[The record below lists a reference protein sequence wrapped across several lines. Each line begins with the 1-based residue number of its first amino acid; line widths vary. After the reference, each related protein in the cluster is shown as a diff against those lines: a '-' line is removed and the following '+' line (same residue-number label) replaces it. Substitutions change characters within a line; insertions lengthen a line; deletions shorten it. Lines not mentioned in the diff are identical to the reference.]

1 MRKFINRIV
10 ALFLSLCMAMQLG
23 AGDVFFVFA
32 QSLDDP
38 VIESGTQP
46 VSEEPTVP
54 EESTDQ
60 VETEPPKEDAVLT
73 VEYLDEAGNK
83 LIEDKVFSGI
93 YVDDTVKAIDIE
105 LPIGGYTLDHVID
118 PDNEYVLGQDLILS
132 KSEKAIKLIYK
143 EEISEEATDKDEPTE
158 DNNIVSDNSDNTSAN
173 SVVDEGDDE
182 KPIYYEVRYY
192 DENGN
197 PIGVTTSGSNIQYVK
212 AGESTTPP
220 SRPVLNNEG
229 EKFVGWFTEPNGQ
242 GNQIAEFGPI
252 NADMNCYAYYEAQ
265 TTHTIKIDY
274 VFADTE
280 NQAFDSYIA
289 TVANGDAFKAEVTSP
304 ILEGYTI
311 DQPTVSIDIPSVT
324 EDVTYTVKYSGEK
337 QTYTVRHM
345 LQTPDGSDYVKTDEE
360 TKEGYIGNYTAAEA
374 KTYEGFHSLSFQN
387 ILITPTTTESNTVI
401 EIKYDRNFYN
411 LSFITGDKGSYV
423 PSVSVRYGQNLGTI
437 VNDIDEPTRLGYQFI
452 GWSLT
457 NNGEVIDGNVTMP
470 ANQTSLY
477 AVWRENTNA
486 SYTVVYMLESLT
498 GGYDYITSK
507 TGRGQ
512 VGDIIPTTGSLSITN
527 TDWNNANIDPNG
539 VERDTTK
546 DEDVTITS
554 DGQAVKTVYF
564 NRKTFHVNFY
574 LYVKNGFL
582 DWEWQKQDNLTI
594 SAKYGEDVSSIWTDD
609 AHSEYMWYTGRDQ
622 QTSVGAMSAMP
633 AYDIN
638 RYGEE
643 SNTVPIYYMVEKVNS
658 DRQYEKYTT
667 GVLPRGW
674 TINEGDIIEI
684 PGFTYERMN
693 TRNSTLYYTRNS
705 YTITFENC
713 VGIRNENLEYEEA
726 LANAKPNDDDIQPP
740 ATVDDDAVFAGWYTS
755 PNFEEKVDW
764 NSVMPSHNIQ
774 LYAKQENP
782 EYTVKFET
790 NGAGPIDPITV
801 KKYESI
807 EGQLPTP
814 TKEGDEFLGWY
825 TDENFNYP
833 FIEETNIVENL
844 TLYAKWKNASIVPY
858 TIRYIDAETKE
869 SIAEDT
875 NGNAEL
881 NSYVLVEPKPVEGYT
896 ANSGSSQKILTHSG
910 QIFEVEYTKKPTWS
924 FTIRYI
930 DIETQQPIIKDSVQ
944 SVPDT
949 TSQVVVQ
956 SPSVKEQS
964 GLADYMIVSDPQMTV
979 TKDQDGETVVFYYTK
994 QTQSY
999 LVNHQL
1005 QMPDG
1010 TYQTIET
1017 ENQSA
1022 NVGDYVTAN
1031 PKTYEG
1037 YNCISTQYQRSGVVT
1052 SHGENEQGLVI
1063 NVKYNRENE
1072 LSVTDYFG
1080 YYDGV
1085 EHGLTVNGSLIDN
1098 NLVTEKIEY
1107 STDGQSWSD
1116 EPITRK
1122 DVNTGASLDYV
1133 VYVRFVTVINGETY
1147 TSQSEQHKITINPR
1161 PVTIKAPN
1169 ATKIYDG
1176 TPLNTWATTTN
1187 YIPAVVL
1194 ENETSLGFVENEGFT
1209 TYYYTGESTIT
1220 TPGTV
1225 DNVIDQALTLEQ
1237 IKTNTKASNYSF
1249 DWQSGTLS
1257 VTDRPEGQKFNVTI
1271 TPNSAEYTYDGT
1283 QKIVSGIK
1291 EEVFTDDTGKALE
1304 GYSVEAKFSASGTDA
1319 GTYGVEL
1326 TGDIVIRNAGGVD
1339 VTSQFETPVINEAHL
1354 LIKKR
1359 SVTIQ
1364 ADSGEFDYDGN
1375 PHSIASGKVVDDTSL
1390 ALDHKFTATYTGSA
1404 QEQGERVDNVI
1415 SDIQI
1420 LDKDGNEVTNNYNI
1434 TPKNG
1439 YIYIKPI
1446 DASVVVNITINDAET
1461 DYNGQIQNYKDVV
1474 DGASYTVTFETDD
1487 PNLDT
1492 KKWTLS
1498 NDEISTSGR
1507 YASEY
1512 EVTFD
1517 HEPTV
1522 LDADGNPINSENV
1535 RFNVTPGT
1543 FTINKIDLV
1552 VKANNKSKEYDGTPL
1567 VATNSDY
1574 TVVNGLADTDS
1585 ITSISLTG
1593 YQLEPGISESII
1605 TKNSIQIRNSETD
1618 NTAATNSYD
1627 ITLQPGTLEITND
1640 QKVDR
1645 VITITA
1651 TTDDKIYNGTPLTN
1665 GTFIVSGETL
1675 QTDILNRSSI
1685 KVNGSITTVGNT
1697 KNIVDPS
1704 SVKIMNGNVDVTEAY
1719 TINFV
1724 DGTLTVNQRPITLT
1738 GATASHVYDGN
1749 LFADSSVT
1757 QTGTLATGDT
1767 FSGAVVAIGTIKD
1780 VGSKPN
1786 PVGQVNIVNGNEDRT
1801 FCYDITYVPGTLT
1814 VTPADASLN
1823 AVTITPKTVIYN
1835 GQSQKLDNATSL
1847 VTNGTTLYYKEHSQG
1862 EDAWSTIMPEFK
1874 NVGMYTIDVK
1884 AVNHN
1889 YNDATASATLTI
1901 QQRPVVI
1908 TGNSDEFTYNGEEQS
1923 VTGYTWTTQNENK
1936 GLLNGDTIVAVNA
1949 IAKATNVGT
1958 NIPGTI
1964 TPSEN
1969 IKITSGVNQEDVTS
1983 NYYIT
1988 TVPGTITILPKSISI
2003 TSKTA
2008 EKKYNGQALV
2018 DNTVVE
2024 EPELVND
2031 SQVISYNFTGSQTS
2045 IGTSQ
2050 NTFTA
2055 SIKDGE
2061 NDVTNNYDIDY
2072 NYGNLTVYGEI
2083 SYNANGGTGTAPEAD
2098 RYDAG
2103 DTYTVKENMFER
2115 AGYTFGSWNT
2125 RLDGTGT
2132 QYAENAQITALQNN
2146 VTLYAQWIA
2155 NSDTSYVV
2163 ETYLEGEDGNYPED
2177 PNTSITRTATTD
2189 TTVSVTDADKQAP
2202 EGYALDPNADNV
2214 FEGTVAGDGSLVLKL
2229 YFAKDVIGPDPENPG
2244 DEIPDKYQILFTYEA
2259 KENGV
2264 VTGETYELHT
2274 FTDEDGNYVKP
2285 EATTPDAEVKAT
2297 ANAGYHIDKWID
2309 ESSTEL
2315 GNGTAP
2321 EFGDTTYTTN
2331 QAFTVSF
2338 VENENV
2344 TINYE
2349 ATKGGSVSLD
2359 TETVAPATGNPQGST
2374 ASADHGYH
2382 FVGWYLGENK
2392 VSDTLEFIPSKN
2404 NDGIYEAAT
2413 YTAKFEPDT
2422 DTKYVVERYFSDDE
2436 GNYKNTPDEVKNYTA
2451 TTDTKVSVT
2460 DADKQAPEGYALD
2473 PNADNVFEGT
2483 VAGDGSLILKVYFA
2497 KDEIGENP
2505 EDPGDNIPDKYQIL
2519 FTYKAKENGVVTGE
2533 TYELHTFTDE
2543 DGNYVKPTATTPNA
2557 DVKATANAGYHI
2569 DKWIDESST
2578 ELGNGTAPEF
2588 GDTTYTTNQAFT
2600 VSFVENENVT
2610 INYEATKG
2618 GSVSLD
2624 SETVAPATGNPQGST
2639 AKAEVGYTFD
2649 GWYLGDT
2656 KVGSDLAYKP
2666 SRNAD
2671 GIYEAATYTAKF
2683 IPNDDTPYTV
2693 NIYLSD
2699 ANGNYGDPA
2708 TSDVRTATT
2717 DTKVS
2722 VTDADKQAPEGYAL
2736 DPNADNVF
2744 EGTVAG
2750 DGSLILKVYFA
2761 KDEIGE
2767 NPEDP
2772 GDNIPDKYQILF
2784 TYEATENG
2792 QVEGTTYEL
2801 HTFTDEDGNYVE
2813 PTPIVP
2819 EADVVATP
2827 DAGYHID
2834 KWVDESST
2842 DLGNGTA
2849 PEFDDTTYTTNQ
2861 TFTVSFAE
2869 LESVTIHYEAKDGG
2883 SVTNAEDVINP
2894 EIGIPEGS
2902 KAVCNDGYEF
2912 DGWYLNNEKISS
2924 DLEFVPTKNAEGRYE
2939 EATYVA
2945 VFKKKEIPVDPDK
2958 KDDDTNT
2965 STQTN
2970 MNAYMTMLIGSGLLG
2985 SLLLILRKK
2994 REQE

>member
-1 MRKFINRIV
+1 
-10 ALFLSLCMAMQLG
+10 
-23 AGDVFFVFA
+23 
-32 QSLDDP
+32 
-38 VIESGTQP
+38 
-46 VSEEPTVP
+46 
-54 EESTDQ
+54 
-60 VETEPPKEDAVLT
+60 
-73 VEYLDEAGNK
+73 
-83 LIEDKVFSGI
+83 
-93 YVDDTVKAIDIE
+93 
-105 LPIGGYTLDHVID
+105 
-118 PDNEYVLGQDLILS
+118 
-132 KSEKAIKLIYK
+132 
-143 EEISEEATDKDEPTE
+143 
-158 DNNIVSDNSDNTSAN
+158 
-173 SVVDEGDDE
+173 
-182 KPIYYEVRYY
+182 
-192 DENGN
+192 
-197 PIGVTTSGSNIQYVK
+197 
-212 AGESTTPP
+212 
-220 SRPVLNNEG
+220 
-229 EKFVGWFTEPNGQ
+229 
-242 GNQIAEFGPI
+242 
-252 NADMNCYAYYEAQ
+252 
-265 TTHTIKIDY
+265 
-274 VFADTE
+274 
-280 NQAFDSYIA
+280 
-289 TVANGDAFKAEVTSP
+289 
-304 ILEGYTI
+304 
-311 DQPTVSIDIPSVT
+311 
-324 EDVTYTVKYSGEK
+324 
-337 QTYTVRHM
+337 
-345 LQTPDGSDYVKTDEE
+345 
-360 TKEGYIGNYTAAEA
+360 
-374 KTYEGFHSLSFQN
+374 
-387 ILITPTTTESNTVI
+387 
-401 EIKYDRNFYN
+401 
-411 LSFITGDKGSYV
+411 
-423 PSVSVRYGQNLGTI
+423 
-437 VNDIDEPTRLGYQFI
+437 
-452 GWSLT
+452 
-457 NNGEVIDGNVTMP
+457 
-470 ANQTSLY
+470 
-477 AVWRENTNA
+477 
-486 SYTVVYMLESLT
+486 
-498 GGYDYITSK
+498 
-507 TGRGQ
+507 
-512 VGDIIPTTGSLSITN
+512 
-527 TDWNNANIDPNG
+527 
-539 VERDTTK
+539 
-546 DEDVTITS
+546 
-554 DGQAVKTVYF
+554 
-564 NRKTFHVNFY
+564 
-574 LYVKNGFL
+574 
-582 DWEWQKQDNLTI
+582 
-594 SAKYGEDVSSIWTDD
+594 
-609 AHSEYMWYTGRDQ
+609 
-622 QTSVGAMSAMP
+622 
-633 AYDIN
+633 
-638 RYGEE
+638 
-643 SNTVPIYYMVEKVNS
+643 
-658 DRQYEKYTT
+658 
-667 GVLPRGW
+667 
-674 TINEGDIIEI
+674 
-684 PGFTYERMN
+684 
-693 TRNSTLYYTRNS
+693 
-705 YTITFENC
+705 
-713 VGIRNENLEYEEA
+713 
-726 LANAKPNDDDIQPP
+726 
-740 ATVDDDAVFAGWYTS
+740 
-755 PNFEEKVDW
+755 
-764 NSVMPSHNIQ
+764 
-774 LYAKQENP
+774 
-782 EYTVKFET
+782 
-790 NGAGPIDPITV
+790 
-801 KKYESI
+801 
-807 EGQLPTP
+807 
-814 TKEGDEFLGWY
+814 
-825 TDENFNYP
+825 
-833 FIEETNIVENL
+833 
-844 TLYAKWKNASIVPY
+844 
-858 TIRYIDAETKE
+858 
-869 SIAEDT
+869 
-875 NGNAEL
+875 
-881 NSYVLVEPKPVEGYT
+881 
-896 ANSGSSQKILTHSG
+896 
-910 QIFEVEYTKKPTWS
+910 
-924 FTIRYI
+924 
-930 DIETQQPIIKDSVQ
+930 
-944 SVPDT
+944 
-949 TSQVVVQ
+949 
-956 SPSVKEQS
+956 
-964 GLADYMIVSDPQMTV
+964 MIVSDPQMTV

-994 QTQSY
+994 QKQSY
-999 LVNHQL
+999 LVNYQL

-1072 LSVTDYFG
+1072 LSVTDYLG

-1107 STDGQSWSD
+1107 STNGQSWSD

-1133 VYVRFVTVINGETY
+1133 VYVHFVTVVNGETY
-1147 TSQSEQHKITINPR
+1147 TSKSEQHKITINPR
-1161 PVTIKAPN
+1161 PVTIKAPD
-1169 ATKIYDG
+1169 ASKVYDG

-1304 GYSVEAKFSASGTDA
+1304 GYSIEATFGAYGTDA
-1319 GTYGVEL
+1319 GTYDVEL
-1326 TGDIVIRNAGGVD
+1326 TGDIVIRNASGVD
-1339 VTSQFETPVINEAHL
+1339 VTNQFNTPVINEAHL

-1364 ADSGEFDYDGN
+1364 ADSGDFDYDGK
-1375 PHSIASGKVVDDTSL
+1375 PHSIESGKVVDGTSL
-1390 ALDHKFTATYTGSA
+1390 ASGHTFTAKYTGSA

-1415 SDIQI
+1415 SDIRI

-1434 TPKNG
+1434 TPKKG
-1439 YIYIKPI
+1439 SIYIKPI

-1474 DGASYTVTFETDD
+1474 DGASYTATFETDD

-1492 KKWTLS
+1492 KGWKLS
-1498 NDEISTSGR
+1498 NDTISTSGR

-1574 TVVNGLADTDS
+1574 TVVRGLADTDS
-1585 ITSISLTG
+1585 ITSINLTG
-1593 YQLEPGISESII
+1593 SQLEPGTSFSII
-1605 TKNSIQIRNSETD
+1605 TENSIQIRNSETD
-1618 NTAATNSYD
+1618 NTAATSSYN

-1640 QKVDR
+1640 KKADR

-1675 QTDILNRSSI
+1675 QTDILDRNSI

-1719 TINFV
+1719 TIIFV

-1749 LFADSSVT
+1749 WFADSSVT
-1757 QTGTLATGDT
+1757 QTGTLATGDA
-1767 FSGAVVAIGTIKD
+1767 FSGAVVAIGRRKD
-1780 VGSKPN
+1780 VGSEPN

-1823 AVTITPKTVIYN
+1823 AVTINSKTVTYN

-2103 DTYTVKENMFER
+2103 DTYTVKENMFKR

-2125 RLDGTGT
+2125 RPNGTGT
-2132 QYAENAQITALQNN
+2132 QYAENVQITALQNN

-2155 NSDTSYVV
+2155 DKDTTYKV
-2163 ETYLEGEDGNYPED
+2163 ETYLEGEDGNYPD
-2177 PNTSITRTATTD
+2177 KPTTSITRSAETD

-2214 FEGTVAGDGSLVLKL
+2214 FDGTVAGDGSLVLKV

-2244 DEIPDKYQILFTYEA
+2244 DNIPDKYQILFTYEAKENGVVTGETYELHTFTDEDGNYVKPEATTPNADVKATANAGYHIDKWVDESSTELGNGTAPEFDDTTYTTNQTFTVSFVENADVTIKYEATKGGSVSLDEETVAPATGSPKGSTATANAGYSFDGWYLGETKVGTELAYKPSKNNDGIYEAATYTAKFTPNTDTKYVVETYLEGDNGYPEKPSTTENRQATTDTTVSVTEEDKTAPEGYALDSNAPNVFEGTVLGNGSLVLKVYFAKDEIGENPEDPGDDIPDKYQILFTYEA

-2309 ESSTEL
+2309 ESSTDL

-2321 EFGDTTYTTN
+2321 EFGDVTYTTN
-2331 QAFTVSF
+2331 QT
-2338 VENENV
+2338 
-2344 TINYE
+2344 
-2349 ATKGGSVSLD
+2349 
-2359 TETVAPATGNPQGST
+2359 
-2374 ASADHGYH
+2374 
-2382 FVGWYLGENK
+2382 
-2392 VSDTLEFIPSKN
+2392 
-2404 NDGIYEAAT
+2404 
-2413 YTAKFEPDT
+2413 
-2422 DTKYVVERYFSDDE
+2422 
-2436 GNYKNTPDEVKNYTA
+2436 
-2451 TTDTKVSVT
+2451 
-2460 DADKQAPEGYALD
+2460 
-2473 PNADNVFEGT
+2473 
-2483 VAGDGSLILKVYFA
+2483 
-2497 KDEIGENP
+2497 
-2505 EDPGDNIPDKYQIL
+2505 
-2519 FTYKAKENGVVTGE
+2519 
-2533 TYELHTFTDE
+2533 
-2543 DGNYVKPTATTPNA
+2543 
-2557 DVKATANAGYHI
+2557 
-2569 DKWIDESST
+2569 
-2578 ELGNGTAPEF
+2578 
-2588 GDTTYTTNQAFT
+2588 FT

-2624 SETVAPATGNPQGST
+2624 SEAVAPATGNPQGST

-2683 IPNDDTPYTV
+2683 TPNEDTPYTV

-2717 DTKVS
+2717 DTTVS

-2736 DPNADNVF
+2736 DPNANNVF

-2784 TYEATENG
+2784 TYEAKENG
-2792 QVEGTTYEL
+2792 VVTGETYEL

-2834 KWVDESST
+2834 KWIDESST

-2849 PEFDDTTYTTNQ
+2849 PEFGDTTYTTNQ

-2883 SVTNAEDVINP
+2883 SVTNTEDVINP

-2912 DGWYLNNEKISS
+2912 DGWYLNDEKISS

-2945 VFKKKEIPVDPDK
+2945 VFKKKEIPVDPEK

-2970 MNAYMTMLIGSGLLG
+2970 MNAYMTMLLGSGLLG

>member
-83 LIEDKVFSGI
+83 LIEDKVFGGI

-143 EEISEEATDKDEPTE
+143 EEISKEATDKDEPTE

-182 KPIYYEVRYY
+182 KPTYYEVRYY
-192 DENGN
+192 DENGIA
-197 PIGVTTSGSNIQYVK
+197 IGVTTSGSNIQYVK

-220 SRPVLNNEG
+220 SRPVLNNKG

-242 GNQIAEFGPI
+242 GNQITEFGPI

-337 QTYTVRHM
+337 QTYTIRHM

-507 TGRGQ
+507 TGSGQ

-527 TDWNNANIDPNG
+527 NDWNNANIDPNG

-554 DGQAVKTVYF
+554 DGQAVKTVYY

-574 LYVKNGFL
+574 LYVRNGFFGG
-582 DWEWQKQDNLTI
+582 EWQKQDNLTI

-643 SNTVPIYYMVEKVNS
+643 SNTEPIYYMVEKVNS
-658 DRQYEKYTT
+658 DRQYEEYTT
-667 GVLPRGW
+667 GVLPREW

-740 ATVDDDAVFAGWYTS
+740 ATVDDDAIFAGWYTS

-774 LYAKQENP
+774 LYAKWENP

-807 EGQLPTP
+807 EGQLPIP

-858 TIRYIDAETKE
+858 TIRYIDAETKK

-930 DIETQQPIIKDSVQ
+930 DIETQQPIIKDNVQ

-994 QTQSY
+994 QKQSY
-999 LVNHQL
+999 LVNYQL

-1072 LSVTDYFG
+1072 LSVTDYLG

-1107 STDGQSWSD
+1107 STNGQSWSD

-1161 PVTIKAPN
+1161 PVTIKAPD
-1169 ATKIYDG
+1169 ASKVYDG

-1225 DNVIDQALTLEQ
+1225 NNVINESTTEVNSNLKAGTLL
-1237 IKTNTKASNYSF
+1237 SNYDISYL
-1249 DWQSGTLS
+1249 SGTLE
-1257 VTDRPEGQKFNVTI
+1257 VTELPDEDKFIATIQPHGREVTYNGTVQESI
-1271 TPNSAEYTYDGT
+1271 GIDSTTFAKADGT
-1283 QKIVSGIK
+1283 GLQ
-1291 EEVFTDDTGKALE
+1291 
-1304 GYSVEAKFSASGTDA
+1304 GYRISAANDAFKASGTEA
-1319 GTYGVEL
+1319 GNY
-1326 TGDIVIRNAGGVD
+1326 D
-1339 VTSQFETPVINEAHL
+1339 VTQQKDIFIYDSENNNVTDQFKLNILPAQLVIKQRE
-1354 LIKKR
+1354 IT
-1359 SVTIQ
+1359 VV
-1364 ADSGEFDYDGN
+1364 ADSRTWDYDGEEHSLETWSVTVGTVADNQTLSATVKADTATGTIKEQNESAFNIISNIVIHDSSGIDVTKNYDITPVNGVIRIN
-1375 PHSIASGKVVDDTSL
+1375 PINAEITAKIVIADKTTTYNGTIQKFSDLTGADYTLSFEFKNEEDKIDTSGWHL
-1390 ALDHKFTATYTGSA
+1390 
-1404 QEQGERVDNVI
+1404 I
-1415 SDIQI
+1415 
-1420 LDKDGNEVTNNYNI
+1420 
-1434 TPKNG
+1434 
-1439 YIYIKPI
+1439 
-1446 DASVVVNITINDAET
+1446 
-1461 DYNGQIQNYKDVV
+1461 
-1474 DGASYTVTFETDD
+1474 
-1487 PNLDT
+1487 
-1492 KKWTLS
+1492 
-1498 NDEISTSGR
+1498 NDEISTQGL
-1507 YASEY
+1507 YATTKAIPAVFANPTDLKVVDENGDVVATAIPS
-1512 EVTFD
+1512 VTQGS
-1517 HEPTV
+1517 
-1522 LDADGNPINSENV
+1522 L
-1535 RFNVTPGT
+1535 
-1543 FTINKIDLV
+1543 TINKAPLTITAGSD
-1552 VKANNKSKEYDGTPL
+1552 SKEYDGTPL
-1567 VATNSDY
+1567 TSSAFSQNGLMNSDK
-1574 TVVNGLADTDS
+1574 
-1585 ITSISLTG
+1585 ISLTTNG
-1593 YQLEPGISESII
+1593 SQLKPGSSKNTVVEESVVIL
-1605 TKNSIQIRNSETD
+1605 NQSIENGVNVTE
-1618 NTAATNSYD
+1618 SYD
-1627 ITLQPGTLEITND
+1627 IEFKTGILTVTNND
-1640 QKVDR
+1640 KNSR
-1645 VITITA
+1645 KITITA
-1651 TTDDKIYNGTPLTN
+1651 GDALKVYDGTPLTQA
-1665 GTFIVSGETL
+1665 TFRIEGSTVGNDT
-1675 QTDILNRSSI
+1675 INRGNI
-1685 KVNGSITTVGNT
+1685 KTVGSITTVGEEDNE
-1697 KNIVDPS
+1697 VDPS
-1704 SVKIMNGNVDVTEAY
+1704 TVQIMNGNVDVTEAY
-1719 TINFV
+1719 TIEYKP
-1724 DGTLTVNQRPITLT
+1724 GTLEITQRPITLT
-1738 GATASHVYDGN
+1738 GATDTHVYDGN
-1749 LFADSSVT
+1749 WFANSTVT
-1757 QTGTLATGDT
+1757 QTGTLANGDA
-1767 FSGAVVAIGTIKD
+1767 FASPAVAIGTRKD
-1780 VGSKPN
+1780 VGSDPN
-1786 PVGQVNIVNGNEDRT
+1786 PVGEVKIINNGEDRT

-1823 AVTITPKTVIYN
+1823 AVTINSKTVTYN

-1874 NVGMYTIDVK
+1874 NVGTYTIDVK

-2098 RYDAG
+2098 RFDAG
-2103 DTYTVKENMFER
+2103 DTYTVKENMFKR
-2115 AGYTFGSWNT
+2115 AGYEFGSWNT
-2125 RLDGTGT
+2125 RPDGTGT

-2146 VTLYAQWIA
+2146 VTLYAQWLA
-2155 NSDTSYVV
+2155 NEDTTYKV

-2189 TTVSVTDADKQAP
+2189 TK
-2202 EGYALDPNADNV
+2202 
-2214 FEGTVAGDGSLVLKL
+2214 VLNKL
-2229 YFAKDVIGPDPENPG
+2229 QKDMHWIQM
-2244 DEIPDKYQILFTYEA
+2244 QIMYL
-2259 KENGV
+2259 KE
-2264 VTGETYELHT
+2264 
-2274 FTDEDGNYVKP
+2274 
-2285 EATTPDAEVKAT
+2285 
-2297 ANAGYHIDKWID
+2297 
-2309 ESSTEL
+2309 
-2315 GNGTAP
+2315 
-2321 EFGDTTYTTN
+2321 
-2331 QAFTVSF
+2331 
-2338 VENENV
+2338 
-2344 TINYE
+2344 
-2349 ATKGGSVSLD
+2349 
-2359 TETVAPATGNPQGST
+2359 
-2374 ASADHGYH
+2374 
-2382 FVGWYLGENK
+2382 
-2392 VSDTLEFIPSKN
+2392 
-2404 NDGIYEAAT
+2404 
-2413 YTAKFEPDT
+2413 
-2422 DTKYVVERYFSDDE
+2422 
-2436 GNYKNTPDEVKNYTA
+2436 
-2451 TTDTKVSVT
+2451 
-2460 DADKQAPEGYALD
+2460 
-2473 PNADNVFEGT
+2473 
-2483 VAGDGSLILKVYFA
+2483 
-2497 KDEIGENP
+2497 
-2505 EDPGDNIPDKYQIL
+2505 
-2519 FTYKAKENGVVTGE
+2519 
-2533 TYELHTFTDE
+2533 
-2543 DGNYVKPTATTPNA
+2543 
-2557 DVKATANAGYHI
+2557 
-2569 DKWIDESST
+2569 
-2578 ELGNGTAPEF
+2578 
-2588 GDTTYTTNQAFT
+2588 
-2600 VSFVENENVT
+2600 
-2610 INYEATKG
+2610 
-2618 GSVSLD
+2618 
-2624 SETVAPATGNPQGST
+2624 
-2639 AKAEVGYTFD
+2639 
-2649 GWYLGDT
+2649 
-2656 KVGSDLAYKP
+2656 
-2666 SRNAD
+2666 
-2671 GIYEAATYTAKF
+2671 
-2683 IPNDDTPYTV
+2683 
-2693 NIYLSD
+2693 
-2699 ANGNYGDPA
+2699 
-2708 TSDVRTATT
+2708 
-2717 DTKVS
+2717 
-2722 VTDADKQAPEGYAL
+2722 
-2736 DPNADNVF
+2736 
-2744 EGTVAG
+2744 
-2750 DGSLILKVYFA
+2750 
-2761 KDEIGE
+2761 
-2767 NPEDP
+2767 
-2772 GDNIPDKYQILF
+2772 
-2784 TYEATENG
+2784 
-2792 QVEGTTYEL
+2792 
-2801 HTFTDEDGNYVE
+2801 
-2813 PTPIVP
+2813 
-2819 EADVVATP
+2819 
-2827 DAGYHID
+2827 
-2834 KWVDESST
+2834 
-2842 DLGNGTA
+2842 
-2849 PEFDDTTYTTNQ
+2849 
-2861 TFTVSFAE
+2861 
-2869 LESVTIHYEAKDGG
+2869 
-2883 SVTNAEDVINP
+2883 
-2894 EIGIPEGS
+2894 
-2902 KAVCNDGYEF
+2902 
-2912 DGWYLNNEKISS
+2912 
-2924 DLEFVPTKNAEGRYE
+2924 
-2939 EATYVA
+2939 
-2945 VFKKKEIPVDPDK
+2945 
-2958 KDDDTNT
+2958 
-2965 STQTN
+2965 
-2970 MNAYMTMLIGSGLLG
+2970 
-2985 SLLLILRKK
+2985 LLLVM
-2994 REQE
+2994 EA

>member
-1 MRKFINRIV
+1 M
-10 ALFLSLCMAMQLG
+10 
-23 AGDVFFVFA
+23 
-32 QSLDDP
+32 
-38 VIESGTQP
+38 
-46 VSEEPTVP
+46 
-54 EESTDQ
+54 
-60 VETEPPKEDAVLT
+60 
-73 VEYLDEAGNK
+73 
-83 LIEDKVFSGI
+83 
-93 YVDDTVKAIDIE
+93 
-105 LPIGGYTLDHVID
+105 
-118 PDNEYVLGQDLILS
+118 
-132 KSEKAIKLIYK
+132 
-143 EEISEEATDKDEPTE
+143 
-158 DNNIVSDNSDNTSAN
+158 
-173 SVVDEGDDE
+173 
-182 KPIYYEVRYY
+182 
-192 DENGN
+192 
-197 PIGVTTSGSNIQYVK
+197 
-212 AGESTTPP
+212 
-220 SRPVLNNEG
+220 
-229 EKFVGWFTEPNGQ
+229 
-242 GNQIAEFGPI
+242 
-252 NADMNCYAYYEAQ
+252 
-265 TTHTIKIDY
+265 
-274 VFADTE
+274 
-280 NQAFDSYIA
+280 
-289 TVANGDAFKAEVTSP
+289 
-304 ILEGYTI
+304 
-311 DQPTVSIDIPSVT
+311 
-324 EDVTYTVKYSGEK
+324 
-337 QTYTVRHM
+337 
-345 LQTPDGSDYVKTDEE
+345 
-360 TKEGYIGNYTAAEA
+360 
-374 KTYEGFHSLSFQN
+374 
-387 ILITPTTTESNTVI
+387 
-401 EIKYDRNFYN
+401 
-411 LSFITGDKGSYV
+411 

-437 VNDIDEPTRLGYQFI
+437 VNDIDKPTRLGYQFI

-486 SYTVVYMLESLT
+486 SYTVVYWLESLT
-498 GGYDYITSK
+498 NPGEYDYITSK
-507 TGRGQ
+507 TERGN
-512 VGDIIPTTGSLSITN
+512 VGGIIPTTGSLSITN

-546 DEDVTITS
+546 DKDVSITS
-554 DGQAVKTVYF
+554 DGLAVKNVYY
-564 NRKTFHVNFY
+564 NRKTFSIQFFRNRY
-574 LYVKNGFL
+574 TEY
-582 DWEWQKQDNLTI
+582 ENLRIT
-594 SAKYGEDVSSIWTDD
+594 AKYGEDVSAQWNDD
-609 AHSEYMWYTGRDQ
+609 QHSRYTWKVSPNGSEGY
-622 QTSVGAMSAMP
+622 TLIANMP
-633 AYDIN
+633 AENIN
-638 RYGEE
+638 VYASSTGNDSTYIYLLENISGNDYTEYQRL
-643 SNTVPIYYMVEKVNS
+643 NTPYTKVTDEDFVPI
-658 DRQYEKYTT
+658 D
-667 GVLPRGW
+667 
-674 TINEGDIIEI
+674 
-684 PGFTYERMN
+684 GFTYNRYTSEGGWFQNYTFRI
-693 TRNSTLYYTRNS
+693 YYTRNS
-705 YTITFENC
+705 YTVSFENC
-713 VGIRNENLEYEEA
+713 TGVGDATLKYEQTLENA
-726 LANAKPNDDDIQPP
+726 RPNDQNVQRP

-755 PNFEEKVDW
+755 PEFEEGTEVNW
-764 NSVMPSHNIQ
+764 NSRMPSHNIQ
-774 LYAKQENP
+774 LYAKWENP

-790 NGAGPIDPITV
+790 NGAGPINPITV

-807 EGQLPTP
+807 EGRLPTP

-869 SIAEDT
+869 SITEDT
-875 NGNAEL
+875 NGSAEL
-881 NSYVLVEPKPVEGYT
+881 NSYVLVEPKEVEGYT

-930 DIETQQPIIKDSVQ
+930 DIETQQPIIKDNVQ

-964 GLADYMIVSDPQMTV
+964 GLEGYMIVSDPQMTV
-979 TKDQDGETVVFYYTK
+979 TKNQDGETVVFYYTK

-1005 QMPDG
+1005 QMPNG
-1010 TYQTIET
+1010 TYQTIKSESF
-1017 ENQSA
+1017 NA
-1022 NVGDYVTAN
+1022 NVGDYVTAS
-1031 PKTYEG
+1031 PKSYEG

-1072 LSVTDYFG
+1072 LSVTDYLG

-1133 VYVRFVTVINGETY
+1133 VYVQFVTVVNGETY
-1147 TSQSEQHKITINPR
+1147 TSKSEQHMITINPR
-1161 PVTIKAPN
+1161 PVTIKAPD
-1169 ATKIYDG
+1169 ASKVYDG

-1283 QKIVSGIK
+1283 QKSVSGIK

-1304 GYSVEAKFSASGTDA
+1304 GYSVEAKFSASGTNAD
-1319 GTYGVEL
+1319 TYGVEL
-1326 TGDIVIRNAGGVD
+1326 TGDIVIKNASGVD
-1339 VTSQFETPVINEAHL
+1339 VTNQFNTPVINEAHL
-1354 LIKKR
+1354 LINKR

-1364 ADSGEFDYDGN
+1364 ADSGDFDYDGK
-1375 PHSIASGKVVDDTSL
+1375 PHSIESGKVVDGTSL
-1390 ALDHKFTATYTGSA
+1390 ASGHTFTAKYTGSA

-1415 SDIQI
+1415 SDIRI

-1434 TPKNG
+1434 TPKKG
-1439 YIYIKPI
+1439 SIYIKPI

-1461 DYNGQIQNYKDVV
+1461 DYNGLIQNYTDVV
-1474 DGASYTVTFETDD
+1474 DGASYTATFKTDD

-1492 KKWTLS
+1492 KGWKLS
-1498 NDEISTSGR
+1498 NDTISTSGR
-1507 YASEY
+1507 YADNY
-1512 EVTFD
+1512 EVKFD
-1517 HEPTV
+1517 QTPTV
-1522 LDADGNPINSENV
+1522 LDAENNPINKENV
-1535 RFNVTPGT
+1535 VFNVTPGT
-1543 FTINKIDLV
+1543 FTINKIELI

-1574 TVVNGLADTDS
+1574 TVVSELADTDS
-1585 ITSISLTG
+1585 ITSINLTG
-1593 YQLEPGISESII
+1593 SQLEPGTSFSII
-1605 TKNSIQIRNSETD
+1605 TENSIQIRNSETD

-1640 QKVDR
+1640 QKADR

-1651 TTDDKIYNGTPLTN
+1651 TTDDKIYDGTPLTN

-1685 KVNGSITTVGNT
+1685 KVNGSITKVGNT

-1719 TINFV
+1719 TIIFV

-1757 QTGTLATGDT
+1757 QTGTLATGDA
-1767 FSGAVVAIGTIKD
+1767 FSDDVVAIGTIKD

-1823 AVTITPKTVIYN
+1823 AVTITPKTVTYN

-1884 AVNHN
+1884 AVNDN

-1936 GLLNGDTIVAVNA
+1936 GLLNGDTIVEVNA

-2008 EKKYNGQALV
+2008 EKKYNGQALI

-2045 IGTSQ
+2045 IGTSK

-2083 SYNANGGTGTAPEAD
+2083 SYNANGGTGTVPEAD
-2098 RYDAG
+2098 RFDAG
-2103 DTYTVKENMFER
+2103 DTYTVKENMFKR

-2125 RLDGTGT
+2125 RPDGTGT

-2177 PNTSITRTATTD
+2177 PNTSDTRTATTD
-2189 TTVSVTDADKQAP
+2189 TKVSVTNADKQAP
-2202 EGYALDPNADNV
+2202 EGYALDPNANNV
-2214 FEGTVAGDGSLVLKL
+2214 FEGTVAGDGSLVLKV
-2229 YFAKDVIGPDPENPG
+2229 YFAKDEIGENPEDSG
-2244 DEIPDKYQILFTYEA
+2244 DNIPDKYQILFTYEA

-2274 FTDEDGNYVKP
+2274 FKDNEGNYVEP
-2285 EATTPDAEVKAT
+2285 TATTPDAEVKAT

-2309 ESSTEL
+2309 ESSTDL

-2331 QAFTVSF
+2331 QT
-2338 VENENV
+2338 
-2344 TINYE
+2344 
-2349 ATKGGSVSLD
+2349 
-2359 TETVAPATGNPQGST
+2359 
-2374 ASADHGYH
+2374 
-2382 FVGWYLGENK
+2382 
-2392 VSDTLEFIPSKN
+2392 
-2404 NDGIYEAAT
+2404 
-2413 YTAKFEPDT
+2413 
-2422 DTKYVVERYFSDDE
+2422 
-2436 GNYKNTPDEVKNYTA
+2436 
-2451 TTDTKVSVT
+2451 
-2460 DADKQAPEGYALD
+2460 
-2473 PNADNVFEGT
+2473 
-2483 VAGDGSLILKVYFA
+2483 
-2497 KDEIGENP
+2497 
-2505 EDPGDNIPDKYQIL
+2505 
-2519 FTYKAKENGVVTGE
+2519 
-2533 TYELHTFTDE
+2533 
-2543 DGNYVKPTATTPNA
+2543 
-2557 DVKATANAGYHI
+2557 
-2569 DKWIDESST
+2569 
-2578 ELGNGTAPEF
+2578 
-2588 GDTTYTTNQAFT
+2588 FT

-2666 SRNAD
+2666 SRSAD

-2683 IPNDDTPYTV
+2683 TPNDDTPYTV

-2708 TSDVRTATT
+2708 TTEVRTATT

-2736 DPNADNVF
+2736 DPNANNVF

-2792 QVEGTTYEL
+2792 KVEGTTYEL

-2834 KWVDESST
+2834 KWIDESST

-2849 PEFDDTTYTTNQ
+2849 PEFDNTTYTTNQ

-2883 SVTNAEDVINP
+2883 SVTNTEDVINP
-2894 EIGIPEGS
+2894 EIGTPEGS

-2912 DGWYLNNEKISS
+2912 DGWYLNDEKISS

-2945 VFKKKEIPVDPDK
+2945 VFKKKEIPVDPEK

-2970 MNAYMTMLIGSGLLG
+2970 MNAYMTMLLGSGLLG

>member
-38 VIESGTQP
+38 VIESGSQP

-118 PDNEYVLGQDLILS
+118 PDNEYVLGQNLILS

-143 EEISEEATDKDEPTE
+143 EEISEEATDKDEPSE

-192 DENGN
+192 DENGI
-197 PIGVTTSGSNIQYVK
+197 PIGVTTTGSNIQYVK

-220 SRPVLNNEG
+220 SRPVLNNKG

-457 NNGEVIDGNVTMP
+457 NNGEAIDGNVTMP

-477 AVWRENTNA
+477 AIWRENTNA
-486 SYTVVYMLESLT
+486 GYTVVYMLESLT

-574 LYVKNGFL
+574 LYVRNGFL
-582 DWEWQKQDNLTI
+582 GGEWQKQDNLTI

-638 RYGEE
+638 RYGEK
-643 SNTVPIYYMVEKVNS
+643 SNTEDIYYMVEKVNS
-658 DRQYEKYTT
+658 DRQYEEYTT

-684 PGFTYERMN
+684 PGFTYDRMN
-693 TRNSTLYYTRNS
+693 TYNSTLYYTRNS

-774 LYAKQENP
+774 LYAKWENP

-869 SIAEDT
+869 SITEDT
-875 NGNAEL
+875 NGSAEL
-881 NSYVLVEPKPVEGYT
+881 NSYVLVEPKEVEGYT

-964 GLADYMIVSDPQMTV
+964 GLKGYMIVSDPQMTV
-979 TKDQDGETVVFYYTK
+979 TKNQDGETVVFYYTK

-1017 ENQSA
+1017 ETEKKSA

-1031 PKTYEG
+1031 PKSYEG

-1072 LSVTDYFG
+1072 LSVTDYLG

-1107 STDGQSWSD
+1107 SIDGQSWSD

-1161 PVTIKAPN
+1161 PVTIKAPD
-1169 ATKIYDG
+1169 ASKVYDG

-1209 TYYYTGESTIT
+1209 SYYYTGESTIT

-1304 GYSVEAKFSASGTDA
+1304 GYSVEAKFSASGTNAD
-1319 GTYGVEL
+1319 TYGVEL
-1326 TGDIVIRNAGGVD
+1326 TGDIVIKNASGVD
-1339 VTSQFETPVINEAHL
+1339 VTNQFNTPVINEAHL

-1364 ADSGEFDYDGN
+1364 ADSGDFDYDGK
-1375 PHSIASGKVVDDTSL
+1375 PHSIESGKVVDGTSL
-1390 ALDHKFTATYTGSA
+1390 ASGHTFTAKYTGSA

-1415 SDIQI
+1415 SDIRI

-1434 TPKNG
+1434 TPKKG

-1474 DGASYTVTFETDD
+1474 NGASYTATFETDD

-1574 TVVNGLADTDS
+1574 TVVSGLADTDS
-1585 ITSISLTG
+1585 ITSINLTG
-1593 YQLEPGISESII
+1593 SQLEPGTSFSII
-1605 TKNSIQIRNSETD
+1605 TENSIQIRNSETD
-1618 NTAATNSYD
+1618 NTAATSSYN

-1640 QKVDR
+1640 KKADR

-1767 FSGAVVAIGTIKD
+1767 FSGDVVAIGTIKD

-1823 AVTITPKTVIYN
+1823 AVTINSKTVIYN

-1958 NIPGTI
+1958 NIPGII

-2008 EKKYNGQALV
+2008 EKKYNGQALI

-2125 RLDGTGT
+2125 RPDGTGT

-2163 ETYLEGEDGNYPED
+2163 ETYLEGEDGNYPD
-2177 PNTSITRTATTD
+2177 KPTTSITRSAETD

-2214 FEGTVAGDGSLVLKL
+2214 FDGIVAGDGSLVLKV
-2229 YFAKDVIGPDPENPG
+2229 YFAKDEIGENPEDPG
-2244 DEIPDKYQILFTYEA
+2244 DNIPDKYQILFKYEA
-2259 KENGV
+2259 TENGV

-2285 EATTPDAEVKAT
+2285 EATTPDAKVEAT
-2297 ANAGYHIDKWID
+2297 ADAGYHIDKWID

-2331 QAFTVSF
+2331 QTFTVSF

-2359 TETVAPATGNPQGST
+2359 T
-2374 ASADHGYH
+2374 
-2382 FVGWYLGENK
+2382 
-2392 VSDTLEFIPSKN
+2392 
-2404 NDGIYEAAT
+2404 
-2413 YTAKFEPDT
+2413 
-2422 DTKYVVERYFSDDE
+2422 
-2436 GNYKNTPDEVKNYTA
+2436 
-2451 TTDTKVSVT
+2451 
-2460 DADKQAPEGYALD
+2460 
-2473 PNADNVFEGT
+2473 
-2483 VAGDGSLILKVYFA
+2483 
-2497 KDEIGENP
+2497 
-2505 EDPGDNIPDKYQIL
+2505 
-2519 FTYKAKENGVVTGE
+2519 
-2533 TYELHTFTDE
+2533 
-2543 DGNYVKPTATTPNA
+2543 
-2557 DVKATANAGYHI
+2557 
-2569 DKWIDESST
+2569 
-2578 ELGNGTAPEF
+2578 
-2588 GDTTYTTNQAFT
+2588 
-2600 VSFVENENVT
+2600 
-2610 INYEATKG
+2610 
-2618 GSVSLD
+2618 
-2624 SETVAPATGNPQGST
+2624 ETVAPATGNPQGST

-2666 SRNAD
+2666 SRNTD
-2671 GIYEAATYTAKF
+2671 GIYESATYTAKF
-2683 IPNDDTPYTV
+2683 TPNENTPYTV

-2736 DPNADNVF
+2736 DPNANNVF
-2744 EGTVAG
+2744 DGTVAG

-2784 TYEATENG
+2784 KYEATENG
-2792 QVEGTTYEL
+2792 KVEGTTYEL
-2801 HTFTDEDGNYVE
+2801 HTFTDEDGNYIE

-2827 DAGYHID
+2827 DAGYHND

-2842 DLGNGTA
+2842 ELGNGTA
-2849 PEFDDTTYTTNQ
+2849 PEFDNTTYTTNQ

-2883 SVTNAEDVINP
+2883 SVTNTEDVINP
-2894 EIGIPEGS
+2894 EIGTPEGS

-2912 DGWYLNNEKISS
+2912 DGWYLNDEKISS

-2970 MNAYMTMLIGSGLLG
+2970 MNAYMTMLLGSGLLG
-2985 SLLLILRKK
+2985 GLLLILRKK

>member
-1 MRKFINRIV
+1 
-10 ALFLSLCMAMQLG
+10 
-23 AGDVFFVFA
+23 
-32 QSLDDP
+32 
-38 VIESGTQP
+38 
-46 VSEEPTVP
+46 
-54 EESTDQ
+54 
-60 VETEPPKEDAVLT
+60 
-73 VEYLDEAGNK
+73 
-83 LIEDKVFSGI
+83 
-93 YVDDTVKAIDIE
+93 
-105 LPIGGYTLDHVID
+105 
-118 PDNEYVLGQDLILS
+118 
-132 KSEKAIKLIYK
+132 
-143 EEISEEATDKDEPTE
+143 
-158 DNNIVSDNSDNTSAN
+158 
-173 SVVDEGDDE
+173 
-182 KPIYYEVRYY
+182 
-192 DENGN
+192 
-197 PIGVTTSGSNIQYVK
+197 
-212 AGESTTPP
+212 
-220 SRPVLNNEG
+220 
-229 EKFVGWFTEPNGQ
+229 
-242 GNQIAEFGPI
+242 
-252 NADMNCYAYYEAQ
+252 
-265 TTHTIKIDY
+265 
-274 VFADTE
+274 
-280 NQAFDSYIA
+280 
-289 TVANGDAFKAEVTSP
+289 
-304 ILEGYTI
+304 
-311 DQPTVSIDIPSVT
+311 
-324 EDVTYTVKYSGEK
+324 
-337 QTYTVRHM
+337 
-345 LQTPDGSDYVKTDEE
+345 
-360 TKEGYIGNYTAAEA
+360 
-374 KTYEGFHSLSFQN
+374 
-387 ILITPTTTESNTVI
+387 
-401 EIKYDRNFYN
+401 
-411 LSFITGDKGSYV
+411 
-423 PSVSVRYGQNLGTI
+423 
-437 VNDIDEPTRLGYQFI
+437 
-452 GWSLT
+452 
-457 NNGEVIDGNVTMP
+457 
-470 ANQTSLY
+470 
-477 AVWRENTNA
+477 
-486 SYTVVYMLESLT
+486 
-498 GGYDYITSK
+498 
-507 TGRGQ
+507 
-512 VGDIIPTTGSLSITN
+512 
-527 TDWNNANIDPNG
+527 
-539 VERDTTK
+539 
-546 DEDVTITS
+546 
-554 DGQAVKTVYF
+554 
-564 NRKTFHVNFY
+564 
-574 LYVKNGFL
+574 
-582 DWEWQKQDNLTI
+582 
-594 SAKYGEDVSSIWTDD
+594 
-609 AHSEYMWYTGRDQ
+609 MWYTGRDQ

-643 SNTVPIYYMVEKVNS
+643 SNTEDIYYMVEKVNS
-658 DRQYEKYTT
+658 DRQYEEYTT

-774 LYAKQENP
+774 LYAKWENP

-869 SIAEDT
+869 SIAENT

-964 GLADYMIVSDPQMTV
+964 GLEGYMIVSDPQMTV

-994 QTQSY
+994 QKQSY
-999 LVNHQL
+999 LVNYQL

-1107 STDGQSWSD
+1107 STNGQSWSD

-1161 PVTIKAPN
+1161 PVTIKAPD
-1169 ATKIYDG
+1169 ASKVYDG

-1194 ENETSLGFVENEGFT
+1194 ENETSLGFVGDEGFT

-1220 TPGTV
+1220 IPGTV
-1225 DNVIDQALTLEQ
+1225 NNVINESTTEVNSNLKAGTLL
-1237 IKTNTKASNYSF
+1237 SNYDISYL
-1249 DWQSGTLS
+1249 SGTLE
-1257 VTDRPEGQKFNVTI
+1257 VTELPDEDKFIATIQPHGREVTYNGTVQESI
-1271 TPNSAEYTYDGT
+1271 GIDSTTFAKADGT
-1283 QKIVSGIK
+1283 GLQ
-1291 EEVFTDDTGKALE
+1291 
-1304 GYSVEAKFSASGTDA
+1304 GYRISAANDAFKASGTEA
-1319 GTYGVEL
+1319 GNY
-1326 TGDIVIRNAGGVD
+1326 D
-1339 VTSQFETPVINEAHL
+1339 VTQQKDIIIYDSENNNVTDQFKLNILPAQLVIKQRE
-1354 LIKKR
+1354 IT
-1359 SVTIQ
+1359 VV
-1364 ADSGEFDYDGN
+1364 ADSRTWDYDGEEHSLETWSVTVGTVADNQTLSATVKADTATGTIKEQNESAFNIISNIVIHDSSGIDVTKNYDITPVNGVIRIN
-1375 PHSIASGKVVDDTSL
+1375 PINAEITAKIVIADKTTMYNGTIQKFSDLTGADYTLSFEFKNEEDKIDTSGWHL
-1390 ALDHKFTATYTGSA
+1390 
-1404 QEQGERVDNVI
+1404 I
-1415 SDIQI
+1415 
-1420 LDKDGNEVTNNYNI
+1420 
-1434 TPKNG
+1434 
-1439 YIYIKPI
+1439 
-1446 DASVVVNITINDAET
+1446 
-1461 DYNGQIQNYKDVV
+1461 
-1474 DGASYTVTFETDD
+1474 
-1487 PNLDT
+1487 
-1492 KKWTLS
+1492 
-1498 NDEISTSGR
+1498 NDEISTQGL
-1507 YASEY
+1507 YATTKAIPAVFANPTDLKVVDENGDVVATAIPS
-1512 EVTFD
+1512 VTQGS
-1517 HEPTV
+1517 
-1522 LDADGNPINSENV
+1522 L
-1535 RFNVTPGT
+1535 
-1543 FTINKIDLV
+1543 TINKAPLTITAGSD
-1552 VKANNKSKEYDGTPL
+1552 SKEYDGTPL
-1567 VATNSDY
+1567 TSSAFSQNGLMNSDK
-1574 TVVNGLADTDS
+1574 
-1585 ITSISLTG
+1585 ISLTTNG
-1593 YQLEPGISESII
+1593 SQLKPGSSKNTVVEESVVIL
-1605 TKNSIQIRNSETD
+1605 NQSIENGVNVTE
-1618 NTAATNSYD
+1618 SYD
-1627 ITLQPGTLEITND
+1627 IEFKTGILTVTNND
-1640 QKVDR
+1640 KNSR
-1645 VITITA
+1645 KITITA
-1651 TTDDKIYNGTPLTN
+1651 GDALKVYDGTPLTQA
-1665 GTFIVSGETL
+1665 TFRIEGSTVGNDT
-1675 QTDILNRSSI
+1675 INRGNI
-1685 KVNGSITTVGNT
+1685 KTVGSITTVGEEDNE
-1697 KNIVDPS
+1697 VDPS
-1704 SVKIMNGNVDVTEAY
+1704 TVQIMNGNVDVTEAY
-1719 TINFV
+1719 TIEYKP
-1724 DGTLTVNQRPITLT
+1724 GTLEITQRPITLT
-1738 GATASHVYDGN
+1738 GATDTHVYDGN
-1749 LFADSSVT
+1749 WFANSTVT
-1757 QTGTLATGDT
+1757 QTGTLANGDA
-1767 FSGAVVAIGTIKD
+1767 FASPAVAIGTIKD

-1786 PVGQVNIVNGNEDRT
+1786 PVGAVTIMNGSKDRT
-1801 FCYDITYVPGTLT
+1801 FCYNISYVPGTLT

-2163 ETYLEGEDGNYPED
+2163 ETYLEGEDGNYPEN

-2285 EATTPDAEVKAT
+2285 EATTPDADVKAT
-2297 ANAGYHIDKWID
+2297 ANAGYHIEKWVD
-2309 ESSTEL
+2309 ESSTDL
-2315 GNGTAP
+2315 GNGPAP

-2331 QAFTVSF
+2331 QTFTVSF
-2338 VENENV
+2338 VENKNV

-2359 TETVAPATGNPQGST
+2359 SETVAPATGNPQGST

-2473 PNADNVFEGT
+2473 PNANNVFEGT

-2519 FTYKAKENGVVTGE
+2519 FTYEAKENGVVTGE

-2543 DGNYVKPTATTPNA
+2543 DGNYVKPEATTPDA

-2569 DKWIDESST
+2569 EKWVDESST
-2578 ELGNGTAPEF
+2578 DLGNGPAPEF
-2588 GDTTYTTNQAFT
+2588 GDTTYTTNQTFT
-2600 VSFVENENVT
+2600 VSFVENKNVT

-2649 GWYLGDT
+2649 GWYLEDT

-2736 DPNADNVF
+2736 DPNANNVF

-2842 DLGNGTA
+2842 ELGNGTA
-2849 PEFDDTTYTTNQ
+2849 PEFDNTTYTTNQ

-2883 SVTNAEDVINP
+2883 SVTNTKDVINP
-2894 EIGIPEGS
+2894 EIGTPEGS

-2912 DGWYLNNEKISS
+2912 DGWYLNDEKISS

-2965 STQTN
+2965 STETN

>member
-1 MRKFINRIV
+1 
-10 ALFLSLCMAMQLG
+10 
-23 AGDVFFVFA
+23 
-32 QSLDDP
+32 
-38 VIESGTQP
+38 
-46 VSEEPTVP
+46 
-54 EESTDQ
+54 
-60 VETEPPKEDAVLT
+60 
-73 VEYLDEAGNK
+73 
-83 LIEDKVFSGI
+83 
-93 YVDDTVKAIDIE
+93 
-105 LPIGGYTLDHVID
+105 
-118 PDNEYVLGQDLILS
+118 
-132 KSEKAIKLIYK
+132 
-143 EEISEEATDKDEPTE
+143 
-158 DNNIVSDNSDNTSAN
+158 
-173 SVVDEGDDE
+173 
-182 KPIYYEVRYY
+182 
-192 DENGN
+192 
-197 PIGVTTSGSNIQYVK
+197 
-212 AGESTTPP
+212 
-220 SRPVLNNEG
+220 
-229 EKFVGWFTEPNGQ
+229 
-242 GNQIAEFGPI
+242 
-252 NADMNCYAYYEAQ
+252 
-265 TTHTIKIDY
+265 
-274 VFADTE
+274 
-280 NQAFDSYIA
+280 
-289 TVANGDAFKAEVTSP
+289 
-304 ILEGYTI
+304 
-311 DQPTVSIDIPSVT
+311 
-324 EDVTYTVKYSGEK
+324 
-337 QTYTVRHM
+337 M

-574 LYVKNGFL
+574 LYVSNGFL

-643 SNTVPIYYMVEKVNS
+643 SNTEPIYYMVEKVNS
-658 DRQYEKYTT
+658 DRQYEEYTT

-774 LYAKQENP
+774 LYAKWENP

-1291 EEVFTDDTGKALE
+1291 VEVFTDDTGKALE

-1375 PHSIASGKVVDDTSL
+1375 PHSIASGKVVDGTSL

-1574 TVVNGLADTDS
+1574 TVVSGLADTDS

-1640 QKVDR
+1640 QKADR

-1823 AVTITPKTVIYN
+1823 AVTINSKSVTYN

-1884 AVNHN
+1884 AVNDN

-2244 DEIPDKYQILFTYEA
+2244 D
-2259 KENGV
+2259 
-2264 VTGETYELHT
+2264 
-2274 FTDEDGNYVKP
+2274 
-2285 EATTPDAEVKAT
+2285 
-2297 ANAGYHIDKWID
+2297 
-2309 ESSTEL
+2309 
-2315 GNGTAP
+2315 
-2321 EFGDTTYTTN
+2321 
-2331 QAFTVSF
+2331 
-2338 VENENV
+2338 
-2344 TINYE
+2344 
-2349 ATKGGSVSLD
+2349 
-2359 TETVAPATGNPQGST
+2359 
-2374 ASADHGYH
+2374 
-2382 FVGWYLGENK
+2382 
-2392 VSDTLEFIPSKN
+2392 
-2404 NDGIYEAAT
+2404 
-2413 YTAKFEPDT
+2413 
-2422 DTKYVVERYFSDDE
+2422 
-2436 GNYKNTPDEVKNYTA
+2436 
-2451 TTDTKVSVT
+2451 
-2460 DADKQAPEGYALD
+2460 
-2473 PNADNVFEGT
+2473 
-2483 VAGDGSLILKVYFA
+2483 
-2497 KDEIGENP
+2497 
-2505 EDPGDNIPDKYQIL
+2505 
-2519 FTYKAKENGVVTGE
+2519 
-2533 TYELHTFTDE
+2533 
-2543 DGNYVKPTATTPNA
+2543 
-2557 DVKATANAGYHI
+2557 
-2569 DKWIDESST
+2569 
-2578 ELGNGTAPEF
+2578 
-2588 GDTTYTTNQAFT
+2588 
-2600 VSFVENENVT
+2600 
-2610 INYEATKG
+2610 
-2618 GSVSLD
+2618 
-2624 SETVAPATGNPQGST
+2624 
-2639 AKAEVGYTFD
+2639 
-2649 GWYLGDT
+2649 
-2656 KVGSDLAYKP
+2656 
-2666 SRNAD
+2666 
-2671 GIYEAATYTAKF
+2671 
-2683 IPNDDTPYTV
+2683 
-2693 NIYLSD
+2693 
-2699 ANGNYGDPA
+2699 
-2708 TSDVRTATT
+2708 
-2717 DTKVS
+2717 
-2722 VTDADKQAPEGYAL
+2722 
-2736 DPNADNVF
+2736 
-2744 EGTVAG
+2744 
-2750 DGSLILKVYFA
+2750 
-2761 KDEIGE
+2761 
-2767 NPEDP
+2767 
-2772 GDNIPDKYQILF
+2772 NIPDKYQILF

-2883 SVTNAEDVINP
+2883 SVTNTEDVINP
-2894 EIGIPEGS
+2894 EIGTPEGS

-2912 DGWYLNNEKISS
+2912 DGWYLNDEKISS

-2945 VFKKKEIPVDPDK
+2945 VFKKKEIPVDPEK

-2970 MNAYMTMLIGSGLLG
+2970 MNVYMTMLLGSGLLG
-2985 SLLLILRKK
+2985 GLLLILRKK

>member
-83 LIEDKVFSGI
+83 LIEDKVFGGI

-182 KPIYYEVRYY
+182 KPTYYEVRYY

-242 GNQIAEFGPI
+242 GNQITEFGPI

-507 TGRGQ
+507 TGIGQ

-527 TDWNNANIDPNG
+527 DDWNNANIDPNG

-554 DGQAVKTVYF
+554 DGQAVKTVYY

-574 LYVKNGFL
+574 LYVRNGFL
-582 DWEWQKQDNLTI
+582 GGQWQKQDNLTI

-643 SNTVPIYYMVEKVNS
+643 SNTEDILYGYMVEKVNS
-658 DRQYEKYTT
+658 DRQYEEYTT

-774 LYAKQENP
+774 LYAKWENP

-964 GLADYMIVSDPQMTV
+964 GLEGYMIVSDPQMTV

-994 QTQSY
+994 QKQSY
-999 LVNHQL
+999 LVNYQL

-1072 LSVTDYFG
+1072 LS
-1080 YYDGV
+1080 
-1085 EHGLTVNGSLIDN
+1085 
-1098 NLVTEKIEY
+1098 
-1107 STDGQSWSD
+1107 W
-1116 EPITRK
+1116 
-1122 DVNTGASLDYV
+1122 
-1133 VYVRFVTVINGETY
+1133 
-1147 TSQSEQHKITINPR
+1147 
-1161 PVTIKAPN
+1161 
-1169 ATKIYDG
+1169 
-1176 TPLNTWATTTN
+1176 
-1187 YIPAVVL
+1187 
-1194 ENETSLGFVENEGFT
+1194 
-1209 TYYYTGESTIT
+1209 
-1220 TPGTV
+1220 
-1225 DNVIDQALTLEQ
+1225 
-1237 IKTNTKASNYSF
+1237 
-1249 DWQSGTLS
+1249 
-1257 VTDRPEGQKFNVTI
+1257 
-1271 TPNSAEYTYDGT
+1271 
-1283 QKIVSGIK
+1283 
-1291 EEVFTDDTGKALE
+1291 
-1304 GYSVEAKFSASGTDA
+1304 
-1319 GTYGVEL
+1319 
-1326 TGDIVIRNAGGVD
+1326 
-1339 VTSQFETPVINEAHL
+1339 
-1354 LIKKR
+1354 
-1359 SVTIQ
+1359 
-1364 ADSGEFDYDGN
+1364 
-1375 PHSIASGKVVDDTSL
+1375 
-1390 ALDHKFTATYTGSA
+1390 
-1404 QEQGERVDNVI
+1404 
-1415 SDIQI
+1415 I
-1420 LDKDGNEVTNNYNI
+1420 L
-1434 TPKNG
+1434 
-1439 YIYIKPI
+1439 
-1446 DASVVVNITINDAET
+1446 
-1461 DYNGQIQNYKDVV
+1461 
-1474 DGASYTVTFETDD
+1474 
-1487 PNLDT
+1487 
-1492 KKWTLS
+1492 
-1498 NDEISTSGR
+1498 
-1507 YASEY
+1507 
-1512 EVTFD
+1512 
-1517 HEPTV
+1517 
-1522 LDADGNPINSENV
+1522 
-1535 RFNVTPGT
+1535 
-1543 FTINKIDLV
+1543 
-1552 VKANNKSKEYDGTPL
+1552 
-1567 VATNSDY
+1567 
-1574 TVVNGLADTDS
+1574 
-1585 ITSISLTG
+1585 
-1593 YQLEPGISESII
+1593 
-1605 TKNSIQIRNSETD
+1605 
-1618 NTAATNSYD
+1618 
-1627 ITLQPGTLEITND
+1627 
-1640 QKVDR
+1640 
-1645 VITITA
+1645 
-1651 TTDDKIYNGTPLTN
+1651 
-1665 GTFIVSGETL
+1665 
-1675 QTDILNRSSI
+1675 
-1685 KVNGSITTVGNT
+1685 
-1697 KNIVDPS
+1697 
-1704 SVKIMNGNVDVTEAY
+1704 
-1719 TINFV
+1719 
-1724 DGTLTVNQRPITLT
+1724 
-1738 GATASHVYDGN
+1738 
-1749 LFADSSVT
+1749 
-1757 QTGTLATGDT
+1757 
-1767 FSGAVVAIGTIKD
+1767 
-1780 VGSKPN
+1780 
-1786 PVGQVNIVNGNEDRT
+1786 
-1801 FCYDITYVPGTLT
+1801 
-1814 VTPADASLN
+1814 
-1823 AVTITPKTVIYN
+1823 
-1835 GQSQKLDNATSL
+1835 
-1847 VTNGTTLYYKEHSQG
+1847 
-1862 EDAWSTIMPEFK
+1862 
-1874 NVGMYTIDVK
+1874 
-1884 AVNHN
+1884 
-1889 YNDATASATLTI
+1889 
-1901 QQRPVVI
+1901 
-1908 TGNSDEFTYNGEEQS
+1908 
-1923 VTGYTWTTQNENK
+1923 
-1936 GLLNGDTIVAVNA
+1936 
-1949 IAKATNVGT
+1949 
-1958 NIPGTI
+1958 
-1964 TPSEN
+1964 
-1969 IKITSGVNQEDVTS
+1969 
-1983 NYYIT
+1983 
-1988 TVPGTITILPKSISI
+1988 
-2003 TSKTA
+2003 
-2008 EKKYNGQALV
+2008 
-2018 DNTVVE
+2018 
-2024 EPELVND
+2024 
-2031 SQVISYNFTGSQTS
+2031 
-2045 IGTSQ
+2045 
-2050 NTFTA
+2050 
-2055 SIKDGE
+2055 
-2061 NDVTNNYDIDY
+2061 
-2072 NYGNLTVYGEI
+2072 
-2083 SYNANGGTGTAPEAD
+2083 
-2098 RYDAG
+2098 
-2103 DTYTVKENMFER
+2103 
-2115 AGYTFGSWNT
+2115 
-2125 RLDGTGT
+2125 
-2132 QYAENAQITALQNN
+2132 
-2146 VTLYAQWIA
+2146 
-2155 NSDTSYVV
+2155 
-2163 ETYLEGEDGNYPED
+2163 
-2177 PNTSITRTATTD
+2177 
-2189 TTVSVTDADKQAP
+2189 
-2202 EGYALDPNADNV
+2202 
-2214 FEGTVAGDGSLVLKL
+2214 
-2229 YFAKDVIGPDPENPG
+2229 
-2244 DEIPDKYQILFTYEA
+2244 
-2259 KENGV
+2259 
-2264 VTGETYELHT
+2264 
-2274 FTDEDGNYVKP
+2274 
-2285 EATTPDAEVKAT
+2285 
-2297 ANAGYHIDKWID
+2297 
-2309 ESSTEL
+2309 
-2315 GNGTAP
+2315 
-2321 EFGDTTYTTN
+2321 
-2331 QAFTVSF
+2331 
-2338 VENENV
+2338 
-2344 TINYE
+2344 
-2349 ATKGGSVSLD
+2349 
-2359 TETVAPATGNPQGST
+2359 
-2374 ASADHGYH
+2374 
-2382 FVGWYLGENK
+2382 
-2392 VSDTLEFIPSKN
+2392 
-2404 NDGIYEAAT
+2404 
-2413 YTAKFEPDT
+2413 
-2422 DTKYVVERYFSDDE
+2422 
-2436 GNYKNTPDEVKNYTA
+2436 
-2451 TTDTKVSVT
+2451 
-2460 DADKQAPEGYALD
+2460 
-2473 PNADNVFEGT
+2473 
-2483 VAGDGSLILKVYFA
+2483 
-2497 KDEIGENP
+2497 
-2505 EDPGDNIPDKYQIL
+2505 
-2519 FTYKAKENGVVTGE
+2519 
-2533 TYELHTFTDE
+2533 
-2543 DGNYVKPTATTPNA
+2543 
-2557 DVKATANAGYHI
+2557 
-2569 DKWIDESST
+2569 
-2578 ELGNGTAPEF
+2578 
-2588 GDTTYTTNQAFT
+2588 
-2600 VSFVENENVT
+2600 
-2610 INYEATKG
+2610 
-2618 GSVSLD
+2618 
-2624 SETVAPATGNPQGST
+2624 
-2639 AKAEVGYTFD
+2639 
-2649 GWYLGDT
+2649 
-2656 KVGSDLAYKP
+2656 
-2666 SRNAD
+2666 
-2671 GIYEAATYTAKF
+2671 
-2683 IPNDDTPYTV
+2683 
-2693 NIYLSD
+2693 
-2699 ANGNYGDPA
+2699 
-2708 TSDVRTATT
+2708 
-2717 DTKVS
+2717 
-2722 VTDADKQAPEGYAL
+2722 
-2736 DPNADNVF
+2736 
-2744 EGTVAG
+2744 
-2750 DGSLILKVYFA
+2750 
-2761 KDEIGE
+2761 
-2767 NPEDP
+2767 
-2772 GDNIPDKYQILF
+2772 
-2784 TYEATENG
+2784 
-2792 QVEGTTYEL
+2792 
-2801 HTFTDEDGNYVE
+2801 
-2813 PTPIVP
+2813 
-2819 EADVVATP
+2819 
-2827 DAGYHID
+2827 
-2834 KWVDESST
+2834 
-2842 DLGNGTA
+2842 
-2849 PEFDDTTYTTNQ
+2849 
-2861 TFTVSFAE
+2861 
-2869 LESVTIHYEAKDGG
+2869 
-2883 SVTNAEDVINP
+2883 
-2894 EIGIPEGS
+2894 
-2902 KAVCNDGYEF
+2902 
-2912 DGWYLNNEKISS
+2912 
-2924 DLEFVPTKNAEGRYE
+2924 
-2939 EATYVA
+2939 
-2945 VFKKKEIPVDPDK
+2945 
-2958 KDDDTNT
+2958 
-2965 STQTN
+2965 
-2970 MNAYMTMLIGSGLLG
+2970 
-2985 SLLLILRKK
+2985 
-2994 REQE
+2994 